1 MKGTRVFHVL
11 ILFTLSLLVWATAH
25 GQGGNLLTN
34 PGFEPPFQTLSGE
47 PPRQVATGWTPW
59 HIQGSGT
66 SFSEL
71 IQPEYY
77 PASDDVNGL
86 GIPRIRSGNDAQQ
99 YFTFF
104 ATHSGGVYQT
114 VSGVTSGTQ
123 YRFQVYAYVWS
134 TSLDNVDVSDQPGG
148 VIMQVGIDPTG
159 GTNPESTNIV
169 WSAAGSPQYDA
180 YVPYEVTATAQ
191 STSMTVFVRST
202 VSAAVKNNVIYL
214 DDASLT
220 TAGGNT
226 ATAVPP
232 TATSVPPSATT
243 VPPTATTAPPT
254 ATEAE
259 PTATT
264 EEETSV
270 PPTETEAGTEAP
282 PAAEPPPATDTIA
295 APTAEAFTPT
305 NTLPPPTPSGPTNT
319 PSPSPTVD
327 RGVFPNNIVHNVRA
341 GDTVARLAALYG
353 STIDA
358 IISANGLNSNGL
370 IFVGQGLVIPVR
382 LAPPATATPIP
393 TGQVTAAVTVTNPTA
408 MPTLTSV
415 PPVQPTTQTYIVR
428 PGDTLST
435 IAVRFNT
442 TTSTLAQLNNIVNRN
457 LIYYGQRLVVPTG
470 APSLPPLPT
479 AIVIP
484 SGTVGPTVTPPVI
497 RTYRVALGDNLYSI
511 ALRFSV
517 PLSRLIQFNGIANPN
532 RIYVGQVLVIP

>member
-1 MKGTRVFHVL
+1 MKGTRVFHIL
-11 ILFTLSLLVWATAH
+11 IVVALFLLMWTTAH
-25 GQGGNLLTN
+25 AQGGNLLTN

-47 PPRQVATGWTPW
+47 PPRRVAQGWIPW

-86 GIPRIRSGNDAQQ
+86 GVPRIRSGNDAQQ

-114 VSGVTSGTQ
+114 VSGITSGTE

-134 TSLDNVDVSDQPGG
+134 TTLDDVNSSQEPGG

-159 GTNPESTNIV
+159 GTNPDSTTIV

-180 YVPYEVTATAQ
+180 FVPYSITAAAQ
-191 STSMTVFVRST
+191 SSSVTVFVRST

-220 TAGGNT
+220 TASAGATSAPST
-226 ATAVPP
+226 ATPSATPIPPTSTSQPP
-232 TATSVPPSATT
+232 TATPEDATSEPATQTPVPTEA
-243 VPPTATTAPPT
+243 VEPTDTEAPPT
-254 ATEAE
+254 AEAL
-259 PTATT
+259 
-264 EEETSV
+264 
-270 PPTETEAGTEAP
+270 
-282 PAAEPPPATDTIA
+282 
-295 APTAEAFTPT
+295 TPT
-305 NTLPPPTPSGPTNT
+305 NTVPPPTPSGPTNT

-327 RGVFPNNIVHNVRA
+327 RGTFPSNIVHTVRA
-341 GDTVARLAALYG
+341 GDTVAQLSALYG

-382 LAPPATATPIP
+382 LASPVTLTPAPE
-393 TGQVTAAVTVTNPTA
+393 GQVTLVVNPTA
-408 MPTLTSV
+408 VPTLTPV
-415 PPVQPTTQTYIVR
+415 PQAQPSTQSYIVR
-428 PGDTLST
+428 PGDTLSA

-457 LIYYGQRLVVPTG
+457 LIYYGQRLTVPTG

-497 RTYRVALGDNLYSI
+497 RTYRVALGDNLFNI
-511 ALRFSV
+511 ALRFNVS
-517 PLSRLIQFNGIANPN
+517 LTNLIQYNGILNPN